1 MIKLIASDLDG
12 TLIPEGTQT
21 IDPDF
26 WGELEKLL
34 EQGYLFYAAS
44 GRQYANMRRL
54 FDGYADRMGFISE
67 NGAIVTEKEQVIFVD
82 ELPRKL
88 MVSVAEDMIRFPET
102 EICLSGVRA
111 CYIRPR
117 TDWFADQIEN
127 VLKNATERFEDPAS
141 LDDQI
146 VKASVYIHDFDK
158 NVSFIQS
165 FLREKYGAQADFVTA
180 GNGWLDMIMEGS
192 GKGKALEF
200 VMERQGISP
209 EEVMVFGDNQNDI
222 SMLKLVSN
230 SYAVE
235 SAKPEARACASHTCE
250 SVSKILR
257 EFLKM

>member
-102 EICLSGVRA
+102 EICLSGA
-111 CYIRPR
+111 E
-117 TDWFADQIEN
+117 T
-127 VLKNATERFEDPAS
+127 T
-141 LDDQI
+141 
-146 VKASVYIHDFDK
+146 
-158 NVSFIQS
+158 
-165 FLREKYGAQADFVTA
+165 LR
-180 GNGWLDMIMEGS
+180 LS
-192 GKGKALEF
+192 
-200 VMERQGISP
+200 S
-209 EEVMVFGDNQNDI
+209 
-222 SMLKLVSN
+222 SMTV
-230 SYAVE
+230 
-235 SAKPEARACASHTCE
+235 
-250 SVSKILR
+250 
-257 EFLKM
+257 

>member
-141 LDDQI
+141 IDDQI

-165 FLREKYGAQADFVTA
+165 FLRERMARYDHGRVR
-180 GNGWLDMIMEGS
+180 
-192 GKGKALEF
+192 KGK
-200 VMERQGISP
+200 
-209 EEVMVFGDNQNDI
+209 
-222 SMLKLVSN
+222 
-230 SYAVE
+230 
-235 SAKPEARACASHTCE
+235 SA
-250 SVSKILR
+250 
-257 EFLKM
+257 

>member
-1 MIKLIASDLDG
+1 M
-12 TLIPEGTQT
+12 
-21 IDPDF
+21 
-26 WGELEKLL
+26 
-34 EQGYLFYAAS
+34 
-44 GRQYANMRRL
+44 
-54 FDGYADRMGFISE
+54 
-67 NGAIVTEKEQVIFVD
+67 
-82 ELPRKL
+82 
-88 MVSVAEDMIRFPET
+88 
-102 EICLSGVRA
+102 
-111 CYIRPR
+111 
-117 TDWFADQIEN
+117 
-127 VLKNATERFEDPAS
+127 
-141 LDDQI
+141 
-146 VKASVYIHDFDK
+146 YIHDFDK

-235 SAKPEARACASHTCE
+235 SAKPEVRACASHTCE